1 MLKLNF
7 NLRYQAITLLNPGT
21 IVATDSKN
29 YLVANFNFISD
40 DWEYPLT
47 AVFTSDVEKIPY
59 TILVGQ
65 SDELE
70 ENECFIPWEVLQS
83 SGNVYVSVFCG
94 ELHTTNT
101 VKFKVVKSGY
111 TEGEIPPSPT
121 PTIYE
126 QILQALDSKQPML
139 TAGQNI
145 TITEENVIS
154 ASNGSNDYTELE
166 NKPSINNV
174 TLSGNKTS
182 DDLNL
187 QGKLT
192 AGDNIT
198 IENGTISAS
207 GVTSYVDL
215 DDKPRFAGR
224 VDLTSRVSP
233 RLNGT
238 VTFNEEDFRVCFS
251 MIPGIPTENSFFVN
265 LSPNI
270 PINYIATNYYNSESY
285 DFNILK
291 GIFANSGTFKIP
303 IINLI
308 NKPSELNDLTGNVF
322 ITHYFQ
328 DCEYRDTISL
338 IRVTMGKD
346 VNDNNLCFWQITEV
360 TNIGSNQ
367 YNVSNSSLWQELT
380 GGGAQIVSAVVN
392 ANGTITFT
400 DSEGNTFTTTG
411 SSVIGAD
418 GFSPVATVTQTAS
431 GATVSITDST
441 GTTTANIS
449 NGQDGNDYILTTQDK
464 DDIADI
470 VLAEFT
476 GSIVNGELNTR

>member
-7 NLRYQAITLLNPGT
+7 NLRHQAITLLNPGT
-21 IVATDSKN
+21 VVATDSKN

-47 AVFTSDVEKIPY
+47 AIFTSDVEKIPY
-59 TILVGQ
+59 AVLVGQ
-65 SDELE
+65 SQQLE
-70 ENECFIPWEVLQS
+70 DNECFIPWEVLQS

-94 ELHTTNT
+94 DLHTTNT
-101 VKFKVVKSGY
+101 AKFKVVKSGY
-111 TEGEIPPSPT
+111 TEGEIPPPPT

-154 ASNGSNDYTELE
+154 ASSGSSDYTDLT

-174 TLSGNKTS
+174 TLSGNKSS
-182 DDLNL
+182 DDLSL

-192 AGDNIT
+192 AGQNIT
-198 IENGTISAS
+198 IDEDNVISAEG

-215 DDKPRFAGR
+215 DNKPKIAG
-224 VDLTSRVSP
+224 LTNLTTIVSAQ
-233 RLNGT
+233 LNGT
-238 VTFNEEDFRVCFS
+238 VTFDHEDFRVFFS
-251 MIPGIPTENSFFVN
+251 MSPGTPTENRFFVE

-270 PINYIATNYYNSESY
+270 PINYISTNYYNPENY

-291 GIFANSGTFKIP
+291 GNFANSGTFKIP

-328 DCEYRDTISL
+328 DCEYRETISL
-338 IRVTMGKD
+338 IRVAMGKD
-346 VNDNNLCFWQITEV
+346 INDNNLCFWQITEI

-380 GGGAQIVSAVVN
+380 GGDSQIVSGVVN
-392 ANGTITFT
+392 ANGTITFA
-400 DSEGNTFTTTG
+400 DSDGNTFTTSG
-411 SSVIGAD
+411 SNLVTSGNEQIGMGYDNGGFYFLFDD
-418 GFSPVATVTQTAS
+418 GQ
-431 GATVSITDST
+431 GA
-441 GTTTANIS
+441 
-449 NGQDGNDYILTTQDK
+449 
-464 DDIADI
+464 
-470 VLAEFT
+470 
-476 GSIVNGELNTR
+476 